1 MMRFLALSY
10 NVQGDW
16 YPSDLR
22 KRAKVDEY
30 LDMHHSSLRA
40 GLGQVVFKSMFAPVM
55 EGRKY
60 EDHELEEPKK
70 MLRKALDQIEMRLTK
85 HKYLAGDFMSIADI
99 AAAHEL
105 DQGRFVALDLSKWPN
120 TKAWL
125 YHMIDEQPNMMKY
138 AKVMRAFAAKAK
150 PRVAKL

>member
-1 MMRFLALSY
+1 M
-10 NVQGDW
+10 
-16 YPSDLR
+16 
-22 KRAKVDEY
+22 DEY

-40 GLGQVVFKSMFAPVM
+40 GLGQLVFKSMFAPVM

-105 DQGRFVALDLSKWPN
+105 D
-120 TKAWL
+120 
-125 YHMIDEQPNMMKY
+125 
-138 AKVMRAFAAKAK
+138 
-150 PRVAKL
+150 